1 MPRNNNE
8 NVATFRESKMA
19 SIRSNATCNCANMQ
33 FVHMR
38 TYLESVIIDSILFFS
53 ISFVKAA
60 HTPHNFVHRRVV
72 FFSMKFYFY
81 SRKLFKKKY
90 SVIERN

>member
-53 ISFVKAA
+53 ISFVKARSTHA
-60 HTPHNFVHRRVV
+60 AQLCSPT
-72 FFSMKFYFY
+72 
-81 SRKLFKKKY
+81 SRLFLNE
-90 SVIERN
+90 ILFL